1 VRERRW
7 RSEERSVDAVSV
19 RILVDG
25 LKNDSVYNGVSV
37 GIWREEINFQKKELI
52 EAILRERRWRSE
64 ETELV
69 MACRWEGGLMA

>member
-7 RSEERSVDAVSV
+7 ISEEISVDAVSV

-37 GIWREEINFQKKELI
+37 GIWRKEIWKEEINFQK
-52 EAILRERRWRSE
+52 RF
-64 ETELV
+64 
-69 MACRWEGGLMA
+69 